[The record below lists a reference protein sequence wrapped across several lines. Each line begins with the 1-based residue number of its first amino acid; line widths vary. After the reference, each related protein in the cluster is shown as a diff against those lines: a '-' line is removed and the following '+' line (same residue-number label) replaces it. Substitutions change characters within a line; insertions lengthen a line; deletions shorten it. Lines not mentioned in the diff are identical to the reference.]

1 MVRSH
6 GLRSLTFTTIS
17 LVGGVLATIWFFFLE
32 HLLHVCHDVLT
43 DTGLTFLRE

>member
-17 LVGGVLATIWFFFLE
+17 LVGGVLATIWFFLE
-32 HLLHVCHDVLT
+32 HLLHVCHVVLT